1 MNENLSISSR
11 MITFFIS
18 GITFAYLLN
27 KIKSSFKAKNRER
40 NKLSMSEIEILKEQL
55 KRNNEFFS
63 DEGMRNLKD
72 KFIIVV
78 GIGGVGRYNII

>member
-1 MNENLSISSR
+1 
-11 MITFFIS
+11 
-18 GITFAYLLN
+18 
-27 KIKSSFKAKNRER
+27 
-40 NKLSMSEIEILKEQL
+40 MSESEILKEQL